1 MSDKTYDVVG
11 LGSAIVDAI
20 THADDAFVEEWGI
33 DKGGMT
39 LIDEQR
45 AHLLYDAM
53 GPAAETS
60 GGSAANTVAGVA
72 SFGGRAAFIGTVRDD
87 QLGEIFR
94 HDIRACGVDYDVPA
108 GTEGPSTARCLILVT
123 PDAQRSMSTYLGIS
137 SLVDPAN
144 VDEALVASSKVVYC
158 EGYLWDMPQ
167 TIEAIKKAVRPAPAR
182 PAARC
187 PSPSPT
193 ASASNATGRTS
204 SAWSTSGSTSS
215 SPTSTRSARCTPATA
230 SRTPSR
236 TSATTA
242 RSPCSPA
249 PSRDRSW
256 SPPTRPLR
264 IPAEPT
270 EVLDTTGAGDLY
282 ASGFLFGYTQGL
294 DLTTCARLGS
304 AAAAE
309 VISHLG
315 ARPQIPLTEIVD
327 QILVTE
333 SAEP

>member
-20 THADDAFVEEWGI
+20 THADDSFLEEWGI
-33 DKGGMT
+33 EKGGMT

-167 TIEAIKKAVRPAPAR
+167 TIEAIKKAFDRARDAGGKVAFALSDDFCVDRHRADYLQLVDERVDLLFANADEIRSLYEVDDFEDAIKAVRG
-182 PAARC
+182 RC
-187 PSPSPT
+187 EV
-193 ASASNATGRTS
+193 AVL
-204 SAWSTSGSTSS
+204 
-215 SPTSTRSARCTPATA
+215 TRSADGSVVVTA
-230 SRTPSR
+230 DET
-236 TSATTA
+236 
-242 RSPCSPA
+242 
-249 PSRDRSW
+249 
-256 SPPTRPLR
+256 LR
-264 IPAEPT
+264 IPADPT

-282 ASGFLFGYTQGL
+282 ASGFLFGYTHGL

-315 ARPQIPLTEIVD
+315 ARPQVPLTEIVD

>member
-1 MSDKTYDVVG
+1 MPDTTYDVVG

-20 THADDAFVEEWGI
+20 TYADDAFLEEWGI

-39 LIDEQR
+39 LIDEHR

-53 GPAAETS
+53 GPASETS

-94 HDIRACGVDYDVPA
+94 HDIRAAGVDFDVPS

-144 VDEALVASSKVVYC
+144 VDEALVAGSRVVYC

-167 TIEAIKKAVRPAPAR
+167 TIEAITKAFDRAREAGGKVSFALSDGLCVDRHRADFLALVDERVDLLFANESEICSLYEVDDFEHAVKAVQGRCEV
-182 PAARC
+182 AAL
-187 PSPSPT
+187 
-193 ASASNATGRTS
+193 
-204 SAWSTSGSTSS
+204 
-215 SPTSTRSARCTPATA
+215 TRSAKGSVIVTA
-230 SRTPSR
+230 D
-236 TSATTA
+236 AVHEV
-242 RSPCSPA
+242 
-249 PSRDRSW
+249 
-256 SPPTRPLR
+256 
-264 IPAEPT
+264 PAEPA
-270 EVLDTTGAGDLY
+270 EVVDTTGAGDLY
-282 ASGFLFGYTQGL
+282 ASGFLYGYTHGH
-294 DLTTCARLGS
+294 DLPTCARLGS

-315 ARPQIPLTEIVD
+315 ARPVTPLAKIASGITG
-327 QILVTE
+327 
-333 SAEP
+333 S

>member
-1 MSDKTYDVVG
+1 MDDKSYDVVG

-20 THADDAFVEEWGI
+20 THAEESFLEEWGI
-33 DKGGMT
+33 EKGGMT

-53 GPAAETS
+53 GPASETS

-72 SFGGRAAFIGTVRDD
+72 SFGGTAAFIGTVRDD

-94 HDIRACGVDYDVPA
+94 HDIRASGVTFDVPA
-108 GTEGPSTARCLILVT
+108 GTDGPSTARCLILVT

-144 VDEALVASSKVVYC
+144 VDEDLVAAAKVVYC

-167 TIEAIKKAVRPAPAR
+167 TIEAIKKAFDRAREAGGKVAFALSDDFCVDRHRADFLALVDERVDLLFANAEEICSLYEVDHVEDAIEAVRGHCEIAVVTCSADGSVIVTADDTVRVPAH
-182 PAARC
+182 
-187 PSPSPT
+187 
-193 ASASNATGRTS
+193 
-204 SAWSTSGSTSS
+204 
-215 SPTSTRSARCTPATA
+215 
-230 SRTPSR
+230 
-236 TSATTA
+236 
-242 RSPCSPA
+242 
-249 PSRDRSW
+249 
-256 SPPTRPLR
+256 
-264 IPAEPT
+264 PT

-282 ASGFLFGYTQGL
+282 AAGFIYAYTEGL
-294 DLTTCARLGS
+294 DLATCGRLGS

-315 ARPQIPLTEIVD
+315 ARPLVPLTEIADAV
-327 QILVTE
+327 LV
-333 SAEP
+333 

>member
-94 HDIRACGVDYDVPA
+94 HDIRACGVDFDVPA

-137 SLVDPAN
+137 SLVDPAS

-167 TIEAIKKAVRPAPAR
+167 TIEAIKKAFDRAREAGGKVAFALSDDVCVDRHRADYLQLVDERVDLLFANADEIRSLYEVDDFEDAIEAVRG
-182 PAARC
+182 RC
-187 PSPSPT
+187 EIAVLTCSADGSVVVT
-193 ASASNATGRTS
+193 ADET
-204 SAWSTSGSTSS
+204 
-215 SPTSTRSARCTPATA
+215 
-230 SRTPSR
+230 
-236 TSATTA
+236 
-242 RSPCSPA
+242 
-249 PSRDRSW
+249 
-256 SPPTRPLR
+256 LR

-282 ASGFLFGYTQGL
+282 AAGFIYGYTQGL
-294 DLTTCARLGS
+294 DLATCARLGS

-315 ARPQIPLTEIVD
+315 ARPQVPLTEIVD

>member
-1 MSDKTYDVVG
+1 MEEQTYDVVG

-20 THADDAFVEEWGI
+20 THADDAFIDEWGI

-39 LIDEQR
+39 LIDEER

-53 GPAAETS
+53 GPASETS

-94 HDIRACGVDYDVPA
+94 HDIRACGVDYDVPS
-108 GTEGPSTARCLILVT
+108 GSEGPSTARCLILVT

-144 VDEALVASSKVVYC
+144 VDEALVSASKVVYC

-167 TIEAIKKAVRPAPAR
+167 TIEAIKKAFD
-182 PAARC
+182 AARAAGGKVSFALSDGLC
-187 PSPSPT
+187 VDRHRAEFLQLVDERVDLLFANADEIRSLYETDDLDT
-193 ASASNATGRTS
+193 AISAVRGRCEVAVVTC
-204 SAWSTSGSTSS
+204 SADGSVVV
-215 SPTSTRSARCTPATA
+215 TA
-230 SRTPSR
+230 DDT
-236 TSATTA
+236 
-242 RSPCSPA
+242 
-249 PSRDRSW
+249 
-256 SPPTRPLR
+256 LR
-264 IPAEPT
+264 IPAEPAD
-270 EVLDTTGAGDLY
+270 VVDTTGAGDLF
-282 ASGFLFGYTQGL
+282 ASGFLYAYTQGH
-294 DLTTCARLGS
+294 DLATCARLGS

-315 ARPQIPLTEIVD
+315 ARPLTPLKEIADRV
-327 QILVTE
+327 L
-333 SAEP
+333 P

>member
-1 MSDKTYDVVG
+1 MTDKTYDVVG

-33 DKGGMT
+33 EKGGMT

-53 GPAAETS
+53 GPASETS

-94 HDIRACGVDYDVPA
+94 HDIRACGVDFDVPS

-144 VDEALVASSKVVYC
+144 VDEELVAAGKVVYC

-167 TIEAIKKAVRPAPAR
+167 TIEAIKKAFDRARASGGKVGFALSDDFCVDRHRDDWLRLVDERVDLLFANEEEICSLYQCDFDAAAEAVRGR
-182 PAARC
+182 CEVAAL
-187 PSPSPT
+187 
-193 ASASNATGRTS
+193 
-204 SAWSTSGSTSS
+204 
-215 SPTSTRSARCTPATA
+215 TRSEHGSVIVTPDETI
-230 SRTPSR
+230 RV
-236 TSATTA
+236 
-242 RSPCSPA
+242 
-249 PSRDRSW
+249 
-256 SPPTRPLR
+256 
-264 IPAEPT
+264 PAEPVHV
-270 EVLDTTGAGDLY
+270 EDTTGAGDLY
-282 ASGFLFGYTQGL
+282 AAGFIYAYTQGR
-294 DLTTCARLGS
+294 DIETCARLGS

-315 ARPQIPLTEIVD
+315 ARPLIPLKELAD
-327 QILVTE
+327 RLLV
-333 SAEP
+333 

>member
-1 MSDKTYDVVG
+1 MHDKTYDVVG

-20 THADDAFVEEWGI
+20 AHADDSFIEEWGI
-33 DKGGMT
+33 DKGAMT

-53 GPAAETS
+53 GPASETS

-94 HDIRACGVDYDVPA
+94 HDIRACGVEYDVPA
-108 GTEGPSTARCLILVT
+108 GTDGPSTARCLILVT

-144 VDEALVASSKVVYC
+144 VDEALVAASKVVYC

-167 TIEAIKKAVRPAPAR
+167 TIEAIKKAFDRAREAGGKVAFALSDGFCVDRHREDFLRLVDERVDILFANESEICSLYPGDGFEDAIGDVRDHCEIAVL
-182 PAARC
+182 
-187 PSPSPT
+187 
-193 ASASNATGRTS
+193 
-204 SAWSTSGSTSS
+204 
-215 SPTSTRSARCTPATA
+215 TRSEQGSVVVTADETIRVPAV
-230 SRTPSR
+230 
-236 TSATTA
+236 
-242 RSPCSPA
+242 
-249 PSRDRSW
+249 
-256 SPPTRPLR
+256 PTD
-264 IPAEPT
+264 
-270 EVLDTTGAGDLY
+270 VVDTTGAGDLY
-282 ASGFLFGYTQGL
+282 ASGFLYGYTQGL
-294 DLTTCARLGS
+294 DLATCARLGS

-315 ARPQIPLTEIVD
+315 ARPLVDLTEIADNV
-327 QILVTE
+327 LV
-333 SAEP
+333 

>member
-1 MSDKTYDVVG
+1 MTETTYDVVG

-33 DKGGMT
+33 EKGGMT

-53 GPAAETS
+53 GPASETS

-94 HDIRACGVDYDVPA
+94 HDIRACGVDFDVPP

-144 VDEALVASSKVVYC
+144 VDEELVASSKVVYC

-167 TIEAIKKAVRPAPAR
+167 TIEAIKKAFDHARQAGGKVGFALSDDFCVDRHRDDWLRLVDERVDLLFANEEEICALYECGFDEAAEAVRG
-182 PAARC
+182 RC
-187 PSPSPT
+187 EI
-193 ASASNATGRTS
+193 AVL
-204 SAWSTSGSTSS
+204 
-215 SPTSTRSARCTPATA
+215 TRSEHGSVVVTA
-230 SRTPSR
+230 DETIRV
-236 TSATTA
+236 
-242 RSPCSPA
+242 
-249 PSRDRSW
+249 
-256 SPPTRPLR
+256 
-264 IPAEPT
+264 PAEPVHV
-270 EVLDTTGAGDLY
+270 EDTTGAGDLY
-282 ASGFLFGYTQGL
+282 AAGFIYAHTQGQ
-294 DLTTCARLGS
+294 DLETCARLGS

-315 ARPQIPLTEIVD
+315 ARPLIPLKEIADRV
-327 QILVTE
+327 LG
-333 SAEP
+333 

>member
-1 MSDKTYDVVG
+1 MTDKTYDVVG

-20 THADDAFVEEWGI
+20 THADDQFLDEWGI
-33 DKGGMT
+33 EKGAMT
-39 LIDEQR
+39 LIDEER

-53 GPAAETS
+53 GPASETS

-94 HDIRACGVDYDVPA
+94 HDIRSGGVDFDVPA

-144 VDEALVASSKVVYC
+144 VDDDLVAAAKVVYC

-167 TIEAIKKAVRPAPAR
+167 TIEAIKKAFDRAREAGGKVAFALSDGFCVDRHREDFLTLVDERVDILFANESEICSLYPGDGFEDAIEDVRSH
-182 PAARC
+182 C
-187 PSPSPT
+187 ET
-193 ASASNATGRTS
+193 AVL
-204 SAWSTSGSTSS
+204 
-215 SPTSTRSARCTPATA
+215 TRSEQGSVIVTATETVRVPAH
-230 SRTPSR
+230 
-236 TSATTA
+236 
-242 RSPCSPA
+242 
-249 PSRDRSW
+249 
-256 SPPTRPLR
+256 
-264 IPAEPT
+264 PT
-270 EVLDTTGAGDLY
+270 EVVDTTGAGDLY
-282 ASGFLFGYTQGL
+282 AAGFIHAYTQGR
-294 DLTTCARLGS
+294 DLGLCGRLGS

-315 ARPQIPLTEIVD
+315 ARPLVPLTEIADAV
-327 QILVTE
+327 LV
-333 SAEP
+333 